1 MTLKEQP
8 LPDKKPHTCL
18 TNSKGIFHMKDD
30 ILVFVEKRNGQLQKI
45 SAKLIGGARRLAKKS
60 GGRVLAL
67 LAGYQLAEDAKRLQ
81 RAGADEVLLADSLSL
96 AEYSIA
102 CYADVCQAALR
113 TVKPFLFLFGST
125 TIGIGLASALGG
137 KTGRRARGR
146 LYRALDLTGS
156 AVFLSYVASQSG
168 WGLCRFP
175 VLPEYLTL
183 CCHSAAWCFHGP
195 HRG

>member
-30 ILVFVEKRNGQLQKI
+30 ILVFVEKRNGQLQKT

-96 AEYSIA
+96 AEYSTA

-125 TIGIGLASALGG
+125 TIGIGLASALG
-137 KTGRRARGR
+137 AR
-146 LYRALDLTGS
+146 LDAGL
-156 AVFLSYVASQSG
+156 AVDCTELWISQEVPFSCHMSRPNLDGASVDS
-168 WGLCRFP
+168 
-175 VLPEYLTL
+175 L
-183 CCHSAAWCFHGP
+183 CCQNT
-195 HRG
+195 